1 MGAGDFKGGGRRDR
15 EAADRHGGI
24 DFINLIRGHIETDAA
39 LSKVIPIH
47 GMKSAPHL
55 DFAGD
60 VREATRFPVFHAARI
75 ADVATARHAIAT
87 GKLDMVGMTRAHIA
101 DPHIVKKVMAGQE
114 NRIRPCVGVT
124 YCLDRIYEGHEAL
137 CAHNAATGREATM
150 PHDIAPAAKRI
161 RALVVGGGPGGL
173 EAARVLAERGH
184 AVTLFEAQPKLGGQV
199 RLLAQSPRRKELIG
213 MIDWREAEL
222 ERLGV
227 AVRLNAWADESDVLA
242 LEPDLVVI
250 ATGGLPQTPDGL
262 KGAELAV
269 SSWDILSGDAAIG
282 KDVLVFDDHGGH
294 AGMQAAEKIAESGA
308 KLEVVSPE
316 RFFAPEM
323 GGLNHVPYA
332 QAFNRHGV
340 RVTINTR
347 LFSVRREG
355 NRLAAVLGSDYGAR
369 TEERIVD
376 QVVIEHGTEP
386 LDNLYQALKPQSVN
400 LGEVDYG
407 ALKTGTPQSL
417 VRNPEGRFRLWRI
430 GDVVASRNIHAAVY
444 DALRL
449 CKDV

>member
-1 MGAGDFKGGGRRDR
+1 M
-15 EAADRHGGI
+15 
-24 DFINLIRGHIETDAA
+24 
-39 LSKVIPIH
+39 
-47 GMKSAPHL
+47 
-55 DFAGD
+55 
-60 VREATRFPVFHAARI
+60 
-75 ADVATARHAIAT
+75 
-87 GKLDMVGMTRAHIA
+87 
-101 DPHIVKKVMAGQE
+101 
-114 NRIRPCVGVT
+114 
-124 YCLDRIYEGHEAL
+124 
-137 CAHNAATGREATM
+137 
-150 PHDIAPAAKRI
+150 
-161 RALVVGGGPGGL
+161 
-173 EAARVLAERGH
+173 
-184 AVTLFEAQPKLGGQV
+184 TLFEAQPKLGGQV

-430 GDVVASRNIHAAVY
+430 GDAVASRNIHAAVY